1 MSLITKSD
9 PSCIPNGSAMVMVF
23 IDGSRRDSEEFAF
36 RPRRLCDSAVVPGE
50 LRKWTV
56 LTGII
61 TSREKGWYQLNKPT
75 LLGRFIHDIM
85 TVTVPFSVD
94 IFTALQTANKVR
106 LYVSAIEAR
115 RGNGPKPRQLL
126 LRRLIPIYTIAVLD

>member
-1 MSLITKSD
+1 
-9 PSCIPNGSAMVMVF
+9 MVMVF

-61 TSREKGWYQLNKPT
+61 TSREKGW
-75 LLGRFIHDIM
+75 
-85 TVTVPFSVD
+85 
-94 IFTALQTANKVR
+94 
-106 LYVSAIEAR
+106 
-115 RGNGPKPRQLL
+115 
-126 LRRLIPIYTIAVLD
+126 LIVFMSCRSGTNSISLHYLVASFMIL